1 MWGVIVM
8 MIVVVSGVIVVIVI
22 IRVAI
27 MSGVASRVASL
38 VTFSCGASCLCRGQ
52 RVKGARLWKPYVVWL
67 MPRSVARCLMNFR
80 WKMRMILRHLRRSL
94 TLLWRQQNFRQQ
106 NVRWNV
112 RAELMR
118 QIRWLKLRRVWWM
131 NSNRRL
137 NLMLTRLIF
146 HHYLRQTRRLLHLIL
161 HPTLHLTSQVQP
173 PSFWNRLFPRLRP
186 KSLAKHFVQTS
197 DPLRRPWC
205 SPRCDNRFH
214 KNRCL

>member
-1 MWGVIVM
+1 M
-8 MIVVVSGVIVVIVI
+8 MIEVVSEVIVVIVMGVMI
-22 IRVAI
+22 GVVIV
-27 MSGVASRVASL
+27 SGVLSVF
-38 VTFSCGASCLCRGQ
+38 TFSCGASCLCRGQ

-80 WKMRMILRHLRRSL
+80 WKRRMILRHFRRSL
-94 TLLWRQQNFRQQ
+94 TLLWRQQNFRQE
-106 NVRWNV
+106 NVRWNF

-118 QIRWLKLRRVWWM
+118 QIRWPKLRRVWWM
-131 NSNRRL
+131 NSIRRL
-137 NLMLTRLIF
+137 NVKLTRLIF
-146 HHYLRQTRRLLHLIL
+146 HHCLRQTRRLLRLTL
-161 HPTLHLTSQVQP
+161 YPTLHLTSPVQP

-214 KNRCL
+214 KNRCP